1 MKTGLPF
8 IKENKNNPKQWQQ
21 QCKLEE
27 HTSVNRP
34 TIPRTTNK
42 KNERKRKETNKT
54 IIIITIITAI
64 IIIN

>member
-34 TIPRTTNK
+34 TIPRTTNQTK
-42 KNERKRKETNKT
+42 KMREKEKKQTKQ
-54 IIIITIITAI
+54 
-64 IIIN
+64 